1 MIGNVLDARGR
12 GSSRLAHEA
21 KTSGR
26 VDLPAETRSPAGWGW
41 WKAGCQRKGAD
52 LIRRFCA
59 FSDGNIAPGPY
70 VCLWA
75 ISVRRKGWK

>member
-26 VDLPAETRSPAGWGW
+26 VDLPAENSKPRRSDPSGAFLFAGGENLRGG
-41 WKAGCQRKGAD
+41 KVSSQDECGHFGTCQQ
-52 LIRRFCA
+52 IT
-59 FSDGNIAPGPY
+59 
-70 VCLWA
+70 
-75 ISVRRKGWK
+75 